1 MCALNII
8 VLQALYLTAE
18 HLLGHLRSSAGMLL
32 MMMMMMMMMPG
43 IFFEVLYIHD
53 YS

>member
-32 MMMMMMMMMPG
+32 MMMMMMMPG